1 MFSCHVQSSP
11 GPKSPNLTDMA
22 ENSLTLQDLKWRPR
36 GMWRKL
42 NLYQRR
48 IQMKKIVSSLLAVAL
63 IAGFALPSFAAS
75 AGTCVFTDQAMC
87 STQSLSDNNVND
99 ADDNN

>member
-1 MFSCHVQSSP
+1 
-11 GPKSPNLTDMA
+11 
-22 ENSLTLQDLKWRPR
+22 
-36 GMWRKL
+36 
-42 NLYQRR
+42 
-48 IQMKKIVSSLLAVAL
+48 MKKIVSSLLAVAL